1 MMTVRQ
7 IKLDEFFLSDSYM
20 TSIFIVGILLSVVSQ
35 MIYEHFY
42 LNQSSKRWLL
52 KGVAIVLIL
61 LYGWYMHSSLSLVDD
76 EFWFFYSI
84 PGIRGMIVYFFL
96 SVLLIWIPTI
106 RQDRMKFSDSFMVSF
121 RALYTSQFFSLV
133 LFIGISGLIFLI
145 EALLFSVGSSW
156 WGNSFIVIFNFV
168 GPMIFLSMLPK
179 YYLIHSTDEEA
190 IEEIEGLIKPSK
202 FLSRLVSFIFI
213 PLMEVYSGILI
224 LYILLNF
231 GSGFF
236 TDSLIEGLLLNYIIY
251 GWVLLLLADS
261 VESNFVGLFKSVFPF
276 ALIFVVFLQ
285 MIATINQIQKL
296 GMTHGRYLILL
307 LGLASIIGSVYYLMK
322 NKSLKIIPILALI
335 TGFIAFV
342 PPFDAMS
349 VSVKAQVNRIE
360 DILDRYEVNRE
371 TGKSEGEKLISS
383 RDEDKLESSL
393 DYLDGIQALNQLSW
407 LPKRDY
413 VRPMEYFDFDAAS
426 PIHPEDFWEEE
437 LPEEE
442 IEEEKMRQTRLES
455 DRLNLDLE
463 GFSQLIEVRAF
474 SGLTKEEG
482 EIEKDGV
489 TFQYQ
494 VDLEDGF
501 EIYMDSDILEEML
514 TYDFSQAIEDLEEGR
529 LAIEDLTF
537 TEEIDGYPLQIIIQE
552 LEISEE
558 STFIDF
564 YLLF

>member
-1 MMTVRQ
+1 
-7 IKLDEFFLSDSYM
+7 
-20 TSIFIVGILLSVVSQ
+20 LLSVVSQ

-52 KGVAIVLIL
+52 KGAAIALIL
-61 LYGWYMHSSLSLVDD
+61 FYAWYMHSSLSLVDD

-84 PGIRGMIVYFFL
+84 PGIRGMIIYFFL

-106 RQDRMKFSDSFMVSF
+106 RQNRIKFSDSFMVSF

-156 WGNSFIVIFNFV
+156 WGNSLIVIFNFV

-190 IEEIEGLIKPSK
+190 IEEIEDLIKPSK

-213 PLMEVYSGILI
+213 PLMGVYSGILI

-322 NKSLKIIPILALI
+322 NQNLKIIPILALI

-349 VSVKAQVNRIE
+349 VSVKTQVNRIE

-371 TGKSEGEKLISS
+371 TGKSEGEKLISR

-393 DYLDGIQALNQLSW
+393 DYLDEIQALHQLSW

-413 VRPMEYFDFDAAS
+413 VRPMEYFNFDAAS

-442 IEEEKMRQTRLES
+442 KEEEMRQTRLES

-463 GFSQLIEVRAF
+463 GFSQLVEVRAF

-482 EIEKDGV
+482 KIEKDGE
-489 TFQYQ
+489 TFHYQ

-501 EIYMDSDILEEML
+501 EIYMDSDILEETL

-537 TEEIDGYPLQIIIQE
+537 TEEMDGYPLQIIIQE